1 MFLKCQDNDND
12 TVLGKVLAVTE
23 NDISDIADTESV
35 NENAAGLYMIEHIC
49 AALTD
54 LEHSSGLE
62 HHNVLFRDAETLCY
76 FCVCF

>member
-35 NENAAGLYMIEHIC
+35 NRSEERRVGER
-49 AALTD
+49 
-54 LEHSSGLE
+54 
-62 HHNVLFRDAETLCY
+62 V
-76 FCVCF
+76 

>member
-35 NENAAGLYMIEHIC
+35 NENAAGQIGRASCRERVSV
-49 AALTD
+49 D
-54 LEHSSGLE
+54 
-62 HHNVLFRDAETLCY
+62 V
-76 FCVCF
+76 